1 MDATVTG
8 MSADGRAARRRCV
21 AIAALAA
28 AALGPIPAAA
38 QSSGG
43 APAAGAT
50 PLHDASSAPRGLPV
64 TAPTAAAP
72 ARAAPE
78 ASAPTL
84 AIDPATAPAQAL
96 PEVSVRVFNRTI
108 VVLRAPLFGAPPSER
123 ATRAQR
129 LIAETL
135 AQRGPGRVSTE
146 THPLGRVVR
155 IDERF
160 AFILQFVDVDRE
172 RGESVDDAVTA
183 AVARL
188 EEAIA
193 ASRESRDLA
202 GLGWGLA
209 RVAAATA
216 LAALLVWASGVALRA
231 AARRLLQAADVSA
244 NRLRVG
250 GLALLQRDRLSA
262 AVRRAL
268 VTLRWALLVLI
279 AYHWL
284 SSVLLGFA
292 YTRPWG
298 EQLNGFLLGVLATL
312 GLAAL
317 RALPDLLVAV
327 AIFALAAATARAAGA
342 FLARAARAGSIGWLD
357 SDTLGPTRRLVTIGL
372 WLFALAMAYPYLPGS
387 DTDAFRGLS
396 VLVGLML
403 SLGGSS
409 LVGQAASGMVLMF
422 TRTLRVG
429 EYVRIDGN
437 EGTIVGLGAFST
449 RIRTGMGEELSL
461 PNAMV
466 MSTVTRNY
474 SRTVQGP
481 GFVLSTDLTIGYDT
495 PWRQVHAML
504 IEAARRTPGVLT
516 DPPPRVVQTV
526 LSDFYPE
533 YRLICQAIPAAPSPR
548 AEVMSA
554 LHANVQD
561 VFNEYGVQIM
571 SPHYLGDPDQPKVVP
586 PSRRAPAPAHEPR

>member
-1 MDATVTG
+1 MDATATRVST
-8 MSADGRAARRRCV
+8 DRRAARGRCL

-28 AALGPIPAAA
+28 TVLGAMPAGAQSSEGARAEGSTGPQDVSSASGALPATSQSSAASARTAA
-38 QSSGG
+38 QSS
-43 APAAGAT
+43 P
-50 PLHDASSAPRGLPV
+50 
-64 TAPTAAAP
+64 
-72 ARAAPE
+72 
-78 ASAPTL
+78 PTL
-84 AIDPATAPAQAL
+84 ASEPAAAAAHGH
-96 PEVSVRVFNRTI
+96 PEATVRVFNRTI
-108 VVLRAPLFGAPPSER
+108 AVLRAPLFGAPPSER

-129 LIAETL
+129 LISEIL
-135 AQRGPGRVSTE
+135 AQGGPGRVSSE

-155 IDERF
+155 VDERF
-160 AFILQFVDVDRE
+160 AFILQHVDVDRE
-172 RGESVDDAVTA
+172 RGESVDDAIGA
-183 AVARL
+183 AVTRL

-216 LAALLVWASGVALRA
+216 LAALLVWASGAALRA
-231 AARRLLQAADVSA
+231 AARWLFQAADVSA

-268 VTLRWALLVLI
+268 VTLRWVLLLLI

-284 SSVLLGFA
+284 SLVLRGFA

-298 EQLNGFLLGVLATL
+298 EQLNGFLLGVLGTL

-327 AIFALAAATARAAGA
+327 AIFALTAATARAAGA

-357 SDTLGPTRRLVTIGL
+357 SDTLGPTRRLVSIGL

-481 GFVLSTDLTIGYDT
+481 GFVLSTDVTIGYDT

-504 IEAARRTPGVLT
+504 IEAARRTPGVLA
-516 DPPPRVVQTV
+516 DPPPRVVQTA

-533 YRLICQAIPAAPSPR
+533 YRLICQAIPGAPSPR

-586 PSRRAPAPAHEPR
+586 PSRRAPPPAHEMR